1 MNKEKNI
8 NKVVKNL
15 ENKLTEKLTV
25 YMEMS
30 YIKAIQ
36 AVAES
41 IIPYK
46 KNEFENLPYVG
57 E

>member
-8 NKVVKNL
+8 NKVVNNL
-15 ENKLTEKLTV
+15 KNKLTEKRAV

-46 KNEFENLPYVG
+46 KNEFKNLPYVG